1 MCRLSVEGNHR
12 KRKRF
17 HGHSCDTARL
27 VLCSV
32 SSVALNY
39 VELRDPNALLCL
51 SCDKLLRNLQAAETN
66 VKNLHQQVSE
76 KLQQI
81 QRAGHGND
89 DIPSKKQRI
98 GCESHASTLNQEF
111 SNELTEP
118 NITEQKA
125 DLSPINCL
133 AESGL
138 GNMEQTQEFVEIEQI
153 IGSSSISDLGQSDN
167 TRQSE
172 ESNVTVA
179 QQVTESMLSGSSVD
193 QDTMEF
199 SEGLL
204 ESMQQNLILRPSP
217 PLKVSSR
224 CIHIISVYIVH
235 F

>member
-1 MCRLSVEGNHR
+1 MASLCCLRCCLCRLSVEGNHR

-17 HGHSCDTARL
+17 HGHSCNTARL

-51 SCDKLLRNLQAAETN
+51 SCDKLLRNLQAAEMN
-66 VKNLHQQVSE
+66 VKNLRQQVSE

-153 IGSSSISDLGQSDN
+153 IGSSFG
-167 TRQSE
+167 SE

-204 ESMQQNLILRPSP
+204 ESMQQNRPSP

-224 CIHIISVYIVH
+224 YIHIISVYIVH